1 MIDWSWVIVMVLSL
15 FLVDKEQE
23 KEKVIHQRDDCS
35 ISCVLYLSSFSTIIR
50 PA

>member
-15 FLVDKEQE
+15 FLVGKEQE
-23 KEKVIHQRDDCS
+23 KQKVIHQRDCS